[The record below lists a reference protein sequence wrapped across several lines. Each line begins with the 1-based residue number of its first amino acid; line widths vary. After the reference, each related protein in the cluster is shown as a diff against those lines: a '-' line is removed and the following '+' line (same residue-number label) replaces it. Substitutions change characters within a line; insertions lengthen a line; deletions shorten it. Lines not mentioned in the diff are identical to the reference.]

1 MEIDNFFKLTVGVSS
16 FKTSFDQLSKLFCVW
31 WEFIQLRLIKFVRFV
46 EGSSD
51 SDSYRFHH
59 WHSVDTF
66 VYFSHHFVTIPPPGW
81 IDAAHKHGVQV
92 LAGTFITEWEGG
104 SALLSEIREKQL
116 VDQVARQLASVAS
129 THGFDGWLMNIESAL
144 DEDCEPFLHKL
155 LSKVTEESHATVP
168 GSQVIWY
175 DSILGN
181 GKLDWQNELN
191 DLNGG
196 FFHLCDGIFL
206 NYGWTEE
213 NLARSAQFAGH
224 RKKDVYV
231 GVDVYARN
239 TKYAGGYDIYKVGG
253 TSASFVDV
261 KYC

>member
-1 MEIDNFFKLTVGVSS
+1 M
-16 FKTSFDQLSKLFCVW
+16 
-31 WEFIQLRLIKFVRFV
+31 
-46 EGSSD
+46 
-51 SDSYRFHH
+51 
-59 WHSVDTF
+59 
-66 VYFSHHFVTIPPPGW
+66 
-81 IDAAHKHGVQV
+81 
-92 LAGTFITEWEGG
+92 
-104 SALLSEIREKQL
+104 
-116 VDQVARQLASVAS
+116 
-129 THGFDGWLMNIESAL
+129 
-144 DEDCEPFLHKL
+144 
-155 LSKVTEESHATVP
+155 P